1 MAVLYPFIAT
11 DAQAGEKVALKLHGI
26 LCESVGYDDILILN
40 TYEVDLIGHLS
51 IIVYSGNLRIRLHL
65 MDQDETA
72 QVRPC
77 ILQINSHIDSDAS
90 YRVQDNILIVDA
102 DFDGR
107 RAGIRLSRDRD
118 GKMTRCELAG
128 YLACPPICKSPNRYW
143 NLE

>member
-1 MAVLYPFIAT
+1 MAVLYPFIAAN
-11 DAQAGEKVALKLHGI
+11 AQAGEKVVLKLHGI
-26 LCESVGYDDILILN
+26 LWKSVGCGDILVLN
-40 TYEVDLIGHLS
+40 TYEVDLVGHLS
-51 IIVYSGNLRIRLHL
+51 IIVYSGNLRIRLRL

-72 QVRPC
+72 QAGPC

-90 YRVQDNILIVDA
+90 YRVQDNVLIVDA

-128 YLACPPICKSPNRYW
+128 YLALTAY
-143 NLE
+143 LQVTE

>member
-102 DFDGR
+102 DFDGH

-128 YLACPPICKSPNRYW
+128 YLACPPICKSPNRRW

>member
-128 YLACPPICKSPNRYW
+128 YLILTAY
-143 NLE
+143 LQVTE

>member
-26 LCESVGYDDILILN
+26 LWKSVGYGDILILN

-72 QVRPC
+72 QVGPC

-128 YLACPPICKSPNRYW
+128 YLALTTYLQVI
-143 NLE
+143 E

>member
-102 DFDGR
+102 DFDGH

-128 YLACPPICKSPNRYW
+128 YLALTAY
-143 NLE
+143 LQVAE

>member
-1 MAVLYPFIAT
+1 MAVLYPFIAEN
-11 DAQAGEKVALKLHGI
+11 AQAGEKVVLKLHGI
-26 LCESVGYDDILILN
+26 LWKSVGYGDILTLN
-40 TYEVDLIGHLS
+40 TYEVDLTGHLS

-65 MDQDETA
+65 MDQDEAA
-72 QVRPC
+72 QVGPC
-77 ILQINSHIDSDAS
+77 TLQINSHIDSDAS

-128 YLACPPICKSPNRYW
+128 YLALTTY
-143 NLE
+143 LQVTE

>member
-102 DFDGR
+102 DFDGH

-128 YLACPPICKSPNRYW
+128 YLILTAY
-143 NLE
+143 LQVTE

>member
-72 QVRPC
+72 QVGPC

-128 YLACPPICKSPNRYW
+128 YLILTAY
-143 NLE
+143 LQVTE